1 MPQTFG
7 QKHGN
12 LIFTSAVVGL
22 LLLMVLPLPTFL
34 LDILLALNIT
44 LAMTV
49 LVVSLYMKQPLEFDG
64 FPALLLVSTLFRLT
78 LNIASTRLILL
89 QGHEGEQA
97 AGQIISTFGRFVV
110 GGSYVVGI
118 VVFTILVIINFIVIT
133 KGSGRIAEVGA
144 RFTLDAMPGKQMAID
159 ADLNAG
165 LVTED
170 EARARRKKIEAEAD
184 FYGAMDGASKFVRG
198 DAIAGILITVIN
210 IIGGF
215 IIGMTQHGMPAA
227 DAAATYTIL
236 TVGDGL
242 VSQIPALVIS
252 TAAGIIVSR
261 ASSNAD
267 LGTQLMEQLFS
278 ARRVLLLVASIVFG
292 FGLLP
297 GMPFFVFASIAAML
311 LWAARSAKPEEGAE
325 GSPGAPRTPGQPGVL
340 GDGGDDQPEMSE
352 QERIESLLPIDLLEL
367 EVGYGLI
374 PLVDRGQDG
383 ELLDR
388 IQSIRRQ
395 FASQLGIVVPPIHIR
410 DNLQLPPGGYSLLI
424 NGVEAAGGD
433 LMADRFLAMNPG
445 EVVDEIPGVETVE
458 PAFGLPATWIAEDQR
473 DKAEQLG
480 YTVVDCATVMATH
493 LSEVLKENA
502 SELVGRQELQELLDI
517 FAKQAPKVVEDLV
530 PAKLALGDVLRV
542 VKNLLRESISVRDLR
557 SILEG
562 LSDHIHLTK
571 NPDILT
577 EFVRQRMAKYI
588 SSRTKAADGQVHVVT
603 LDARLE
609 EHMRGSIQQIDG
621 DFHLTVDP
629 SIAERLLN
637 ALEEKMNQQSMMGY
651 MPVLLVAP
659 ELRRPVRNLV
669 ARFVPTLVVISHKEI
684 SAGTHVTADGEVGE
698 GLVPTTVTSGPAV
711 GSFQSTM
718 A

>member
-1 MPQTFG
+1 METFG
-7 QKHGN
+7 ARHGN
-12 LIFTSAVVGL
+12 MIFTGAVVGL

-49 LVVSLYMKQPLEFDG
+49 LVVSLHMKQPLDFDA
-64 FPALLLVSTLFRLT
+64 FPAMLLVSTLFRLT

-118 VVFTILVIINFIVIT
+118 IVFTILVIINFVVIT

-165 LVTED
+165 LIDED
-170 EARARRKKIEAEAD
+170 TARARRKKIESEAD
-184 FYGAMDGASKFVRG
+184 FYGSMDGASKFVRG

-215 IIGMTQHGMPAA
+215 VIGMTQHGLPAA
-227 DAAATYTIL
+227 EAAATYTIL

-261 ASSNAD
+261 ASSDSD
-267 LGTQLMEQLFS
+267 LGTQLISQLFS
-278 ARRVLLLVASIVFG
+278 TRRVLLMVAAILLG

-297 GMPFFVFASIAAML
+297 GMPLLVFMAIAGMML
-311 LWAARSAKPEEGAE
+311 LAARSTPVEVGETRASDGAPGPAGLPGAIGDE
-325 GSPGAPRTPGQPGVL
+325 PGAP
-340 GDGGDDQPEMSE
+340 EMTE

-395 FASQLGIVVPPIHIR
+395 FASQLGIVVPPVHIR

-424 NGVEAAGGD
+424 KGVEAAGGD
-433 LMADRFLAMNPG
+433 LMADRVLAMNPG
-445 EVVDEIPGVETVE
+445 EVVDEIPGVATVE
-458 PAFGLPATWIAEDQR
+458 PAFGLPATWIANDQR

-502 SELVGRQELQELLDI
+502 ADLVGRQELQELLDI
-517 FAKQAPKVVEDLV
+517 FAKQAPKVVEDLI
-530 PAKLALGDVLRV
+530 PDKLQLGDVLRV
-542 VKNLLRESISVRDLR
+542 VKNLLRESMSVRDLR
-557 SILEG
+557 TILES

-588 SSRTKAADGQVHVVT
+588 SSRTRGEDGQVHVITV
-603 LDARLE
+603 DARLE
-609 EHMRGSIQQIDG
+609 EHLRGSIQQIDG
-621 DFHLTVDP
+621 DFHLTIDP
-629 SIAERLLN
+629 SIAEQLLRQ
-637 ALEEKMNQQSMMGY
+637 LEEQMNQQSMMGY

-659 ELRRPVRNLV
+659 ELRRPVRNLI
-669 ARFVPTLVVISHKEI
+669 ARFVPTLVVISHKEVA
-684 SAGTHVTADGEVGE
+684 AGTQVTADAEVGA
-698 GLVPTTVTSGPAV
+698 GLVPAAMPAGAAV

>member
-1 MPQTFG
+1 MQTFG
-7 QKHGN
+7 QRNGN
-12 LIFTSAVVGL
+12 VIFTGAVVGL

-34 LDILLALNIT
+34 LDVLLALNIT

-49 LVVSLYMKQPLEFDG
+49 LVVSLSMKQPLEFDG
-64 FPALLLVSTLFRLT
+64 FPALLLVATLFRLT

-118 VVFTILVIINFIVIT
+118 IVFTILVIINFVVIT

-165 LVTED
+165 LIAED
-170 EARARRKKIEAEAD
+170 EARARRKKIESEAD
-184 FYGAMDGASKFVRG
+184 FYGSMDGASKFVRG

-215 IIGMTQHGMPAA
+215 IIGMTQHGLPAGE
-227 DAAATYTIL
+227 AAATYTIL

-261 ASSNAD
+261 AASDAD
-267 LGTQLMEQLFS
+267 LGTQLIQQLFS
-278 ARRVLLLVASIVFG
+278 TRRVLQMVAAITFG

-297 GMPFFVFASIAAML
+297 GMPLFVFAGIGTL
-311 LWAARSAKPEEGAE
+311 LLLAARGTPREGEVAGG
-325 GSPGAPRTPGQPGVL
+325 GSGDPSAPRLPGQPPPE
-340 GDGGDDQPEMSE
+340 GGDAPELTE
-352 QERIESLLPIDLLEL
+352 QERIENLLPIDLLEL

-395 FASQLGIVVPPIHIR
+395 FASQLGIVVPPVHIR

-424 NGVEAAGGD
+424 NGVETAGGD
-433 LMADRFLAMNPG
+433 LMPDRLMAMNPG
-445 EVVDEIPGVETVE
+445 EVVDEMPGVATVE

-473 DKAEQLG
+473 DKAEQYG

-502 SELVGRQELQELLDI
+502 HELVGRQEMQELLDL
-517 FAKQAPKVVEDLV
+517 FARQSPKVVEDLI
-530 PAKLALGDVLRV
+530 PEKLQLGGVLRV
-542 VKNLLRESISVRDLR
+542 VKNLLREGISVRDLR

-562 LSDHIHLTK
+562 LSDHVHLTK

-588 SSRTKAADGQVHVVT
+588 SSRTRAEDGQIHVLT
-603 LDARLE
+603 LDPRLE
-609 EHMRGSIQQIDG
+609 EHLRGSIQQIDG
-621 DFHLTVDP
+621 DFHLTIDP
-629 SIAERLLN
+629 SIAEQLLRS
-637 ALEEKMNQQSMMGY
+637 LEERMNEQSMMGY

-659 ELRRPVRNLV
+659 ELRRPVRNLI
-669 ARFVPTLVVISHKEI
+669 ARFVPTLVVISHKEVA
-684 SAGTHVTADGEVGE
+684 AGTQVAADGEIGA
-698 GLVPTTVTSGPAV
+698 GLVPAQMPAGAV